1 MSHRDIVYDFVRK
14 HHSKFS
20 GIEFNKDVLEED
32 TFTRLE
38 LFLMQRLYT
47 EIVRA
52 KLMFDRESESSEEQS
67 VIFHDLLFISL
78 GVGLVLGEETNDESG
93 TVVVPRIGSGIGKL
107 KAFVFA

>member
-67 VIFHDLLFISL
+67 VIFHDYSSDSRDYLF
-78 GVGLVLGEETNDESG
+78 EDESPPQSEESEDYSPS
-93 TVVVPRIGSGIGKL
+93 TSPSR
-107 KAFVFA
+107 VFQLE